1 MERNEI
7 MEKLSPIFQEVFND
21 DALEINETMT
31 SDDFEN
37 WDSVTQMLLVA
48 SIEKEFEIKFKL
60 RELNTLTSVSAIVSA
75 ISSKF

>member
-1 MERNEI
+1 MENKEI
-7 MEKLSPIFQEVFND
+7 LEKLTPIFQEAFND
-21 DALEINETMT
+21 DELEINESMT
-31 SDDFEN
+31 SDDFDN

-48 SIEKEFEIKFKL
+48 TIEKEFEIKFKL